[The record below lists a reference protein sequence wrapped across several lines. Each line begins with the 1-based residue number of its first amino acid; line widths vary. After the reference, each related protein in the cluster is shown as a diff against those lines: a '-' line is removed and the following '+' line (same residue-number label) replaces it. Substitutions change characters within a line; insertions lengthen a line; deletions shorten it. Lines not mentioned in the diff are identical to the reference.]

1 MKILH
6 INSYFQTSGLFK
18 QLYDRQVNTGHDID
32 VYVPV
37 SHQYPEDRLAAS
49 GDYTLVSRNH
59 NQLDRWLFHYKHR
72 KILKDLLQS
81 YDFSQF
87 DLMHA
92 HSLFSNGWLAWQLHK
107 RFGTPYIVAIRNA
120 DVRTFFG
127 RMPWLRKMGLEI
139 MKDASHIVF
148 ISKNSYNEVYRDYI
162 PNALKDDL
170 KSKTSV
176 IANGIDDFW
185 HNSLYQ
191 DKVPSLLHRP
201 LKIVTTGKVNRGKR
215 FVQLAEM
222 VKKLSRIIDTELHII
237 GPNWDDAIMEQ
248 LKTFDKVIYHGAKTK
263 EEMCQL
269 YREMDIFALLSYPET
284 FGLVYPEAMSQG
296 LPVIYT
302 QSEGF
307 DSYFENYQVG
317 VSVEKTDEI
326 GFTEAVEYIIKHYPQ
341 FVHNALS
348 GIDYFKW
355 DAVHDK
361 YEVLYKVYAQ
371 SSVEK

>member
-18 QLYDRQVNTGHDID
+18 QLYDRQVKAGYKID

-37 SHQYPEDRLAAS
+37 SHQFPEDRLATS

-59 NQLDRWLFHYKHR
+59 NHLDRWLFHFKHR
-72 KILKDLLQS
+72 KILKDLLQR
-81 YDFSQF
+81 YDFNRF
-87 DLMHA
+87 ELMHA
-92 HSLFSNGWLAWQLHK
+92 HSLFSNGWLAWQLHQCY
-107 RFGTPYIVAIRNA
+107 GTPYVVAVRNA

-127 RMPWLRKMGLEI
+127 RMPWLRKMGLDI
-139 MKDASHIVF
+139 MKDASQIVF
-148 ISKNSYNEVYRDYI
+148 ISKNSYNEVYRDYV
-162 PNALKDDL
+162 PNSLKEQL
-170 KSKTSV
+170 KSKTSI

-185 HNSLYQ
+185 HDSINK
-191 DKVPSLLHRP
+191 DKQPCLHQP

-222 VKKLSRIIDTELHII
+222 VEKLNRLVETELHII
-237 GPNWDDAIMEQ
+237 GPNWDDAILEQ
-248 LKTFDKVIYHGAKTK
+248 LKTFETVIYHGAKTK
-263 EEMCQL
+263 EEMADL
-269 YREMDIFALLSYPET
+269 YRDMDIFALLSYPET

-307 DSYFENYQVG
+307 DSYFDNYQVG

-341 FVHNALS
+341 FVHNALA
-348 GIDYFKW
+348 GIEHFRW

-361 YEVLYKVYAQ
+361 YERLYKIVAP
-371 SSVEK
+371 SSEDK